1 MSPDAPESVAGV
13 ASFASSKMTESGR
26 LPPREIDPLLAE
38 LDPLILEAATEVD
51 GTLLDWALGLS
62 PRERLRASTRAEAAL
77 RKFVHAPPLDR

>member
-1 MSPDAPESVAGV
+1 
-13 ASFASSKMTESGR
+13 MTESAR
-26 LPPREIDPLLAE
+26 LPSREIDPLLAD

-62 PRERLRASTRAEAAL
+62 PRERLRASTRAAAAL